1 MAFSVNT
8 NPSALLALQMLSKTN
23 ARLEVLQRQIATGL
37 KVSSAKDN
45 AAVFAIA
52 QRMRGEVAGL
62 NAARG
67 SIDRAL
73 SEVDVALAAGEAI
86 SDLMIE
92 MKELVVA
99 AKDPGLDSASRKSLN
114 DEFVQLRDQINS
126 IANNATF
133 NGRNAVK
140 NGGNSIQAIT
150 DSTGSAA
157 NVITIAA
164 QDLSLEGNTV
174 NLLGL
179 TSNISSIADAASVQA
194 LLETSLEN
202 VNSALSKL
210 GAGAKRLQIQKEFTG
225 KLQDSINVGIGNLVD
240 ADMARVSA
248 EYNALL
254 VRQQLGLQA
263 LAIANQGPQL
273 ILALFR

>member
-23 ARLEVLQRQIATGL
+23 ARLEVLQRQISTGL

-52 QRMRGEVAGL
+52 QRMRGEMSGL
-62 NAARG
+62 SAAKG

-73 SEVDVALAAGEAI
+73 SEVDIALAAGEAV

-92 MKELVVA
+92 MKELVVS
-99 AKDPGLDSASRKSLN
+99 AKDPGLDSASRKALN
-114 DEFVQLRDQINS
+114 DEFIQLRDQIDS
-126 IANNATF
+126 IVNNANF
-133 NGRNAVK
+133 NGRNVVK
-140 NGGNSIQAIT
+140 NGGQSIQAIT
-150 DSTGSAA
+150 DSTGSSA

-164 QDLSLEGNTV
+164 QDLSLTGNTV
-174 NLLGL
+174 NLLTP
-179 TSNISSIADAASVQA
+179 TSDISTAAGAASVQA
-194 LLETSLEN
+194 LLETSIDN
-202 VNSALSKL
+202 VSAALSKL
-210 GAGAKRLQIQKEFTG
+210 GAGAKRLQIQKEFTT
-225 KLQDSINVGIGNLVD
+225 KLSDSIEVGIGNLVD

-248 EYNALL
+248 EYQSLI
-254 VRQQLGLQA
+254 VKQQLGIQA

-273 ILALFR
+273 ILQLFR

>member
-114 DEFVQLRDQINS
+114 DEFIQLRDQINS

-164 QDLSLEGNTV
+164 QDFSLEGNTV
-174 NLLGL
+174 NLLSL
-179 TSNISSIADAASVQA
+179 TSNISSIEGAGSVQA
-194 LLETSLEN
+194 LLETSLDN
-202 VNSALSKL
+202 VNEALSKL
-210 GAGAKRLQIQKEFTG
+210 GAGAKRLEIQKEFTG